1 MRHIIRHIMRHM
13 SQSKRLLNAAPIAAP
28 RTHAQHAVVLRRGRS
43 GVATLGAVAL
53 GFGAAFAAYHLI
65 SREILPRADAS
76 AVTIDCAQQLASLDS
91 YGFDE
96 YTLRLAIAA
105 SLRARLAPSGIG
117 LHADAIAALAARFVA
132 ERCFADP
139 ESYIQWRLG
148 EGDLPSALTMDEY
161 AAGNLDGAR
170 ASLAAGDPMGNRAN
184 GVLHD
189 PSHAGIVVDCALGTV
204 SEPAELGVGHPL
216 GYASSFW
223 HTHSVASGVR
233 ELGSAEEAGGE
244 LFDRTAETVSIGIAL
259 TFHDG
264 TRAPMH
270 LAVGRV
276 PSTGRLCVLGFWRFA
291 PCDESVPTG
300 LNLGF

>member
-53 GFGAAFAAYHLI
+53 GFGAAFAAYHVI

-170 ASLAAGDPMGNRAN
+170 ASRRRRLRRGRPQAVARAA
-184 GVLHD
+184 
-189 PSHAGIVVDCALGTV
+189 
-204 SEPAELGVGHPL
+204 
-216 GYASSFW
+216 ASA
-223 HTHSVASGVR
+223 TSGVY
-233 ELGSAEEAGGE
+233 
-244 LFDRTAETVSIGIAL
+244 I
-259 TFHDG
+259 
-264 TRAPMH
+264 
-270 LAVGRV
+270 
-276 PSTGRLCVLGFWRFA
+276 
-291 PCDESVPTG
+291 
-300 LNLGF
+300 